1 MASLLQNTYNTR
13 YLLSHDIPLI
23 RSDVPMKMTEDEKQ
37 INAQVSKLFYI
48 KIKLKTMPIP
58 ANLGVEVASHSS

>member
-13 YLLSHDIPLI
+13 YLLSYDIPLI

-37 INAQVSKLFYI
+37 WFIHQNICTIFDLRSEK
-48 KIKLKTMPIP
+48 
-58 ANLGVEVASHSS
+58 